1 MAVEAVLAAKAAAL
15 RPLQPDKQHDKKGER
30 KMKSTN
36 KQRITRLL
44 IAAGLF
50 AAAAAAAAAPT
61 APPNA
66 QGTWRCGNTYT
77 DQPCKGGNEVKVDDS
92 RSEADRRAADAAT
105 RRNERR
111 ADELERSRLA
121 RDKAAAEGDR
131 RASVDARRNAIAER
145 KLASA
150 EKLQQARLRKLAA
163 EPRKSTQTFKGPAK
177 S

>member
-1 MAVEAVLAAKAAAL
+1 M
-15 RPLQPDKQHDKKGER
+15 RS
-30 KMKSTN
+30 MKLP
-36 KQRITRLL
+36 KQRVTSLL
-44 IAAGLF
+44 IAVSLF
-50 AAAAAAAAAPT
+50 SAAASAAAAST

-77 DQPCKGGNEVKVDDS
+77 DQPCKGGSEVKVDDS

-105 RRNERR
+105 RRDERR
-111 ADELERSRLA
+111 ADELEHSRLG
-121 RDKAAAEGDR
+121 REKAASEADR
-131 RASVDARRNAIAER
+131 RAAADARRNAIAER

-177 S
+177 PGVG

>member
-1 MAVEAVLAAKAAAL
+1 
-15 RPLQPDKQHDKKGER
+15 
-30 KMKSTN
+30 MKSTN
-36 KQRITRLL
+36 SATQP
-44 IAAGLF
+44 IAALLVTMGLF
-50 AAAAAAAAAPT
+50 AASANVLAAPG
-61 APPNA
+61 AQPNA

-111 ADELERSRLA
+111 ADELEHSRLG
-121 RDKAAAEGDR
+121 REKAASEADR
-131 RASVDARRNAIAER
+131 RAAADARRNAIAER

-150 EKLQQARLRKLAA
+150 EKLQQARLRKLAT

-177 S
+177 P

>member
-1 MAVEAVLAAKAAAL
+1 
-15 RPLQPDKQHDKKGER
+15 
-30 KMKSTN
+30 MKST
-36 KQRITRLL
+36 KSTKSATRP
-44 IAAGLF
+44 IAALLMTMSLF
-50 AAAAAAAAAPT
+50 AAGANAVAASGAQ
-61 APPNA
+61 PNP

-105 RRNERR
+105 RRDERR
-111 ADELERSRLA
+111 ADELEHSRLG
-121 RDKAAAEGDR
+121 REKAASEANR
-131 RASVDARRNAIAER
+131 RATADARRNAIAER

-177 S
+177 P